1 MYKVNIRKSAI
12 KELAKLPSNEALKI
26 TKELRNLIK
35 NPRPVGCKKLIGYK
49 NLYRLR
55 IGNYRVIYL
64 IDDEIQVIEITK
76 IGNRKEI
83 YNLWMSNYLAIRHL
97 PLV

>member
-83 YNLWMSNYLAIRHL
+83 YNL
-97 PLV
+97 

>member
-26 TKELRNLIK
+26 AKELRNLIK

-83 YNLWMSNYLAIRHL
+83 YNL
-97 PLV
+97 

>member
-35 NPRPVGCKKLIGYK
+35 NPRPVGYKKLIGYK

-64 IDDEIQVIEITK
+64 IDDEIQFIEITK

-83 YNLWMSNYLAIRHL
+83 YDL
-97 PLV
+97 